1 VTRFLYQEVQVSLNG
16 YAAEVEEVYSDR
28 ITAKMISEILR
39 SAQNEG
45 FANLEICFI
54 DDSSLALRSVRARF
68 SNAETFLA
76 DGESTLDLLLARFAS
91 GKRDHRMYLKRS
103 G

>member
-1 VTRFLYQEVQVSLNG
+1 
-16 YAAEVEEVYSDR
+16 
-28 ITAKMISEILR
+28 M
-39 SAQNEG
+39 
-45 FANLEICFI
+45 
-54 DDSSLALRSVRARF
+54 DDSRLTLRSVRARF
-68 SNAETFLA
+68 PNAETFLA